1 MAVTRRNVE
10 QGWTSGMTG
19 RDGQTNTQKAHA
31 NTCASTCA
39 SDRANG
45 VFRQADVLGR
55 PPLAARCGRVGWAAS
70 YRIAAKFVKG
80 LGSLV

>member
-10 QGWTSGMTG
+10 QGWTSEMTG

-31 NTCASTCA
+31 NTCA